1 MTRRGLPPFGPAEK
15 TRSEWDF
22 IAIFEECMIMVKK
35 EKNSKQRNKKKPI
48 RVAVQR
54 SIEIC
59 KHALYKMQDAART
72 NHAQ

>member
-22 IAIFEECMIMVKK
+22 IAIFEGFMKRK
-35 EKNSKQRNKKKPI
+35 KNSKQRNKKKPI